1 MTGSNGGVGT
11 EVVGTSDD
19 GRGDGDGIV
28 VVGVIFVVVIDDSD
42 DAVKAQ

>member
-11 EVVGTSDD
+11 DVVGTSDD

-28 VVGVIFVVVIDDSD
+28 VVGVIV
-42 DAVKAQ
+42 